1 MYIYTLDVYI
11 YIQHPYTC
19 MWNFYQMES
28 QVFLADHFK
37 QSSIYLTIMT
47 LHKQKIISQKSI

>member
-1 MYIYTLDVYI
+1 MYIYILNVYI
-11 YIQHPYTC
+11 YIQHLY
-19 MWNFYQMES
+19 MWNIYQMES